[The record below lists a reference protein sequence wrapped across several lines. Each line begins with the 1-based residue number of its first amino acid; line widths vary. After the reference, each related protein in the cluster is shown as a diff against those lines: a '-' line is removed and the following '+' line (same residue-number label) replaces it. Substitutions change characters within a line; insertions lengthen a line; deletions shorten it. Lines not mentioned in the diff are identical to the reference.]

1 VIAQTQR
8 FPDTLGRFL
17 QQTEIA
23 GILAEV
29 EYTLSAMLQ
38 ALYERVAFK
47 AGKHSAEDKPPNDI
61 GFARMLI
68 KNGLVHSPIKVVH
81 IVRDVHDV
89 LMSLAEVQPHD
100 LPELAIFS
108 RWWAQSNL
116 LLQDMYSANP
126 DRYLFIQY
134 EDLVLNPIVE
144 FRRVTNFLGVSFQ
157 EAMLDG
163 AARSSRH
170 QGNPRHRN
178 LGLPIC
184 QRRGN
189 WRDTMPV
196 ELQARC
202 LVQAREALERFG
214 YPLQ

>member
-1 VIAQTQR
+1 
-8 FPDTLGRFL
+8 
-17 QQTEIA
+17 
-23 GILAEV
+23 
-29 EYTLSAMLQ
+29 
-38 ALYERVAFK
+38 
-47 AGKHSAEDKPPNDI
+47 
-61 GFARMLI
+61 
-68 KNGLVHSPIKVVH
+68 
-81 IVRDVHDV
+81 
-89 LMSLAEVQPHD
+89 
-100 LPELAIFS
+100 
-108 RWWAQSNL
+108 
-116 LLQDMYSANP
+116 MYSANP